1 MIPYGTL
8 LTAFFWFGTMLTACL
23 PPVTV
28 HLIGDSTVSTYPA
41 DYYPLMGWGQ
51 VLDTFF
57 NERVNIDNRAVSGQ
71 STRSFI
77 SRGHWEALLPA
88 LHPGDY
94 LFIQFGHN
102 DQKQDNAEK
111 YAAAYGEFQDNLRR
125 FVQVAREK
133 GCHPVLIT
141 PVTRRRFRNGQPYSS
156 HEDYPEATRQVASEL
171 EVPLIDLHARS
182 LDELAIRGPEA
193 SKELYLWL
201 DSGQY
206 AHFPQGQTDDTHF
219 SEHGALQVSGWIV
232 EAVATLELPLAR
244 YRKQIE
250 E

>member
-8 LTAFFWFGTMLTACL
+8 VIAFLWFGSVLTACL
-23 PPVTV
+23 PPLSV

-41 DYYPLMGWGQ
+41 NYYPQMGWGQ

-57 NERVNIDNRAVSGQ
+57 SKQVTVNNQAVSGQ

-77 SRGHWEALLPA
+77 GRGHWKALLPA
-88 LHPGDY
+88 LQAGDY

-111 YAAAYGEFQDNLRR
+111 YATAYGEFQDNLRL
-125 FVQVAREK
+125 FVRVARGK

-141 PVTRRRFRNGQPYSS
+141 PVTRRRFRNGRPYSS
-156 HEDYPEATRQVASEL
+156 HEDYPEAVHQVAQEL
-171 EVPLIDLHARS
+171 DVPLVDLHARS
-182 LDELAIRGPEA
+182 LDELARRGPEA

-206 AHFPQGQTDDTHF
+206 AHFPQGLADDTHF
-219 SEHGALQVSGWIV
+219 SEYGALQVGAWVV
-232 EAVATLELPLAR
+232 EAIAALDLPLGR
-244 YRKQIE
+244 YRRPIE
-250 E
+250 